1 MNSAAALATRD
12 ESAVAHTVRV
22 VRMYGA
28 TFLIAYGPGGRVLA
42 YLRERDRALFIAA
55 YRNALDARTLGGVS
69 SLIELM
75 DLGDA
80 LPVRFA
86 AAVRIAA
93 DMHGVNVEWLD
104 HHGRPMA
111 TGAFG
116 EDLFGQITADVE

>member
-1 MNSAAALATRD
+1 MNSAAVLDTRD
-12 ESAVAHTVRV
+12 EPAVAHTVRV

-28 TFLIAYGPGGRVLA
+28 TFLIAYAPDGRVLA

-55 YRNALDARTLGGVS
+55 YRHALDARTLGGVR
-69 SLIELM
+69 SLIETV
-75 DLGDA
+75 DLVADP
-80 LPVRFA
+80 PVRFA

-104 HHGRPMA
+104 RHGRPMV

-116 EDLFGQITADVE
+116 EDLFGQMTADVE